1 MAEIF
6 DPITGR
12 QSTTFLPIYLDSLLV
27 DTILDFDL
35 YLKVGNEVILYR
47 SKRLP
52 FSEES
57 RAKLLENNIH
67 ILYVASDSK
76 KIYQQYIETNLGNII
91 QDPTIEEEK
100 KAGIIYDTSKALVK
114 DVLANPELGENIQ
127 RSKDMVTNQV
137 GYILKGREAF
147 LNLMKI
153 TSFDYYTYTHSVNVC
168 TFAIALAHQLG
179 LTDNKALHDLGL
191 GALLHDVGKSRIS
204 ERILNKR
211 APLNRAEISIVRK
224 HPNWGM
230 EILNETD
237 ILNDEAYY
245 PVIQHHERL
254 NGSGYPNEL
263 KEKDIHP
270 YGKIIAVCDVF
281 DALTTRRVYQDALA
295 TYNAL
300 KTMFENK
307 EEFDSRI
314 LEEFVRL
321 MGPQ

>member
-1 MAEIF
+1 MPEIH
-6 DPITGR
+6 DLTTGR
-12 QSTTFLPIYLDSLLV
+12 QITKFLPIYLDSLLV

-35 YLKVGNEVILYR
+35 YLKVGREIMLYR

-57 RAKLLENNIH
+57 RQKLLDNNVH
-67 ILYVASDSK
+67 ILFVGSDSRK
-76 KIYQQYIETNLGNII
+76 AYQQYIETNLGDII

-127 RSKDMVTNQV
+127 RSKDMVANQV
-137 GYILKGREAF
+137 GYILKGRQAF

-168 TFAIALAHQLG
+168 TFAVALAHQIG
-179 LTDNKALHDLGL
+179 LSDRKALHDLGL

-204 ERILNKR
+204 ERILNKK

-224 HPNWGM
+224 HPTWGM

-237 ILNDEAYY
+237 ILNDDAYY

-254 NGSGYPNEL
+254 DGSGYPNEL
-263 KEKDIHP
+263 GEKEIHP

-300 KTMFENK
+300 KTMFESK
-307 EEFDSRI
+307 EEFDPNI
-314 LEEFVRL
+314 LEAFVHL
-321 MGPQ
+321 MGPE